1 MYGLYNYG
9 QLIADEGR
17 TRAYAESL
25 KRHVTSASVVVDIGT
40 GTGIFALF
48 AARLGARKVYAIEAD
63 DAIMFGRRI
72 AAQNGLDGRVEF
84 IQGLSTEVQLPEKAD
99 LIVSEIH
106 GVLPAYQR
114 SLVSIIDARDRFL
127 NPGGCVIPRRETLW
141 AALVEAAPL
150 HQKIADVW
158 GKDVFGIDMTA
169 VRPTAVNTWQKT
181 RLCPPDLVT
190 SPQCWA
196 VLDYAVLES
205 PHVRGGASWK
215 IHEHRTAHGIGA
227 WFDWEGADGVT
238 FSNSPLSGERHI
250 FGQAFFPWPEPLDL
264 CQGDEVHVQLRSD
277 AVGSEHV
284 HGWETIVRS
293 KDGGT
298 KAAFHQSD
306 FLGQIWSPEQLR
318 KPNDGASVVRS

>member
-1 MYGLYNYG
+1 
-9 QLIADEGR
+9 
-17 TRAYAESL
+17 
-25 KRHVTSASVVVDIGT
+25 
-40 GTGIFALF
+40 
-48 AARLGARKVYAIEAD
+48 
-63 DAIMFGRRI
+63 
-72 AAQNGLDGRVEF
+72 
-84 IQGLSTEVQLPEKAD
+84 
-99 LIVSEIH
+99 
-106 GVLPAYQR
+106 
-114 SLVSIIDARDRFL
+114 DARDRFL

-227 WFDWEGADGVT
+227 WFDWEG
-238 FSNSPLSGERHI
+238 P
-250 FGQAFFPWPEPLDL
+250 
-264 CQGDEVHVQLRSD
+264 
-277 AVGSEHV
+277 
-284 HGWETIVRS
+284 
-293 KDGGT
+293 
-298 KAAFHQSD
+298 
-306 FLGQIWSPEQLR
+306 
-318 KPNDGASVVRS
+318 DGARSRSGHRGDRRARASRSSRGLAAAPARRRCGGVDRGGFATSRPLAVRLDASSRWHARGVAGGVHHRVSASRA

>member
-1 MYGLYNYG
+1 M
-9 QLIADEGR
+9 
-17 TRAYAESL
+17 
-25 KRHVTSASVVVDIGT
+25 VDIGT

-181 RLCPPDLVT
+181 RLCLPDLVT